1 MKNKIKSF
9 IGYIFI
15 ISLFIFSLKKCSDFS
30 HEKSNLKHL
39 NSDLDAMKKEQK
51 ERLYYA
57 NKTMQDIFFE
67 KKSNENRIDSLN
79 LLINNLN
86 KNKIIYKIKNNIK
99 TNNFQNLEY
108 LEYLKYLENV
118 EHVEYMEMPKIKDSS
133 FEKIVYIEKFDT
145 IFVDRIIYKNTT
157 NIEVKRKRFFLF
169 NIFRK
174 RN

>member
-9 IGYIFI
+9 IGYILI

-57 NKTMQDIFFE
+57 NKIMEDISF
-67 KKSNENRIDSLN
+67 KKHLNENKIDSLN
-79 LLINNLN
+79 FLINNLN
-86 KNKIIYKIKNNIK
+86 KNKIIYKTKKIIETKENEV
-99 TNNFQNLEY
+99 FEY
-108 LEYLKYLENV
+108 LNF
-118 EHVEYMEMPKIKDSS
+118 MEKPQIKDS
-133 FEKIVYIEKFDT
+133 FIEKIVYIEKTDT
-145 IFVDRIIYKNTT
+145 VFIEKIIKND
-157 NIEVKRKRFFLF
+157 ILLIKEKRKRFSIF
-169 NIFRK
+169 NIFKK

>member
-1 MKNKIKSF
+1 
-9 IGYIFI
+9 
-15 ISLFIFSLKKCSDFS
+15 
-30 HEKSNLKHL
+30 
-39 NSDLDAMKKEQK
+39 
-51 ERLYYA
+51 
-57 NKTMQDIFFE
+57 MQDISFE
-67 KKSNENRIDSLN
+67 KKLNENRIDSLN
-79 LLINNLN
+79 FLINNLN

-108 LEYLKYLENV
+108 LKYLENA

-169 NIFRK
+169 NIFKK

>member
-15 ISLFIFSLKKCSDFS
+15 ISLFIFSFKKCSDFS

-39 NSDLDAMKKEQK
+39 NPDLDAMKKEQK
-51 ERLYYA
+51 ERLYCA
-57 NKTMQDIFFE
+57 NKTMQDISFE
-67 KKSNENRIDSLN
+67 KKLNENRIDSLN
-79 LLINNLN
+79 FLINNLN

-108 LEYLKYLENV
+108 LKYLENA

-169 NIFRK
+169 NIFKK